1 MRLSIGFVGGLLY
14 PIHLSSFK
22 LAREKTL
29 GGNPWC
35 QGMLKNKFMTRR
47 SFVRPIGP
55 GLGCIIIICGPA
67 SRRAAAGCGRRSRS
81 SSPSTLSNHFSSL
94 VAERDVLSR
103 NVRTLHAACSSL
115 KQDLEKI
122 ERENAA
128 LNSELE
134 DRNRSQASVDEKMA
148 FLNEKVVVAAHE
160 KQQLHT
166 EIEDLKRKL
175 FRAKE
180 HYKEHD
186 ANRQHFLDTKHAEMK
201 AVKKELKKANEM
213 QKETQALL
221 LRQLDDHR
229 SLQQAHQVIHL
240 FLHGP

>member
-1 MRLSIGFVGGLLY
+1 MKS
-14 PIHLSSFK
+14 
-22 LAREKTL
+22 
-29 GGNPWC
+29 
-35 QGMLKNKFMTRR
+35 
-47 SFVRPIGP
+47 
-55 GLGCIIIICGPA
+55 
-67 SRRAAAGCGRRSRS
+67 GRGSRS

-115 KQDLEKI
+115 KHDLEKI

-128 LNSELE
+128 LKSELE
-134 DRNRSQASVDEKMA
+134 DCHRSKTSVGEKMA
-148 FLNEKVVVAAHE
+148 LLKEQVVVAAHE

-201 AVKKELKKANEM
+201 AVKKELKQANEM

-229 SLQQAHQVIHL
+229 LLQQAHQVIHL
-240 FLHGP
+240 FFCIDLRNA